1 MTQWLREFFAR
12 ADRGYSR
19 AELKEIVRGVPDF
32 APMVSG
38 TRSGF
43 YEAVRRLAAEG
54 SLIEASGLLYPA
66 NGSGRGQQR

>member
-19 AELKEIVRGVPDF
+19 AELKDVVRGVPEF
-32 APMVSG
+32 ASMVSRR
-38 TRSGF
+38 RSGF

-54 SLIEASGLLYPA
+54 SVVEMSGLLYPA
-66 NGSGRGQQR
+66 AGSARGEKR